1 MIRFL
6 WNQVFERFKSTAEE
20 LNHERGM
27 KLTQMIE
34 QIPEEVIDYVI
45 KNYTRRM
52 SMINGIYFFAERIKT
67 EKESCSAIECSMQIF
82 NLQRHLK
89 IGTRRN
95 DMRDLIFKENLEIAQ
110 MSDDEISQYW
120 FWKSPEDLAK

>member
-1 MIRFL
+1 MLDADFQL
-6 WNQVFERFKSTAEE
+6 AAPFE
-20 LNHERGM
+20 
-27 KLTQMIE
+27 
-34 QIPEEVIDYVI
+34 
-45 KNYTRRM
+45 
-52 SMINGIYFFAERIKT
+52 
-67 EKESCSAIECSMQIF
+67 
-82 NLQRHLK
+82 